1 MAEPRNAT
9 AFELMVKQLKQGKTD
24 NSSTYLDTLK
34 TLFSP
39 TYGVGGN
46 DISQLDGGALG
57 GIIDNIVPD
66 RKPIDPAMLALIGF
80 SKMAEASSQP
90 GATAIGGFGS
100 GIQAGVGAKL
110 KDDALQQANEQAKMK
125 VGLSLASAL
134 KPKTGIPKTV
144 RMGIAIGK
152 DKKALYDKDKN
163 LLYNFN
169 TYDVNGNITDSFQA
183 PQGSGNAPKINI
195 NTKENALDK
204 KYSELRVKNFIDFF
218 EGTGSGANKQPGVID
233 KSVKASADLS
243 KINTI
248 RSFLNNADTGA
259 LQNKLNAGKKLL
271 NRFGFDFDE
280 TAIGLGDSIEALT
293 SGMVLQSVSQMKGA
307 LSDRE
312 LGFLQNMQA
321 NIGNTKAGNYLI
333 LLTAEKAL
341 KKNLKWNEF
350 YRDFKDREG
359 IRENASPTAMGKNP
373 EESIQ
378 KGEQLRAEWN
388 KFLID
393 DEKNLYDYLLKD
405 KRDFILGLRDKGF
418 NPAQVNDAVEKKYT
432 FKDSSGK
439 ITDALKFIKPMFT
452 SRFGE

>member
-1 MAEPRNAT
+1 MAEPRNIT
-9 AFELMVKQLKQGKTD
+9 ALELALKNIAQNK
-24 NSSTYLDTLK
+24 NSKSGSTSYLDTLK
-34 TLFSP
+34 SL
-39 TYGVGGN
+39 YGAGGN
-46 DISQLDGGALG
+46 DVSNLEGGALG
-57 GIIDNIVPD
+57 GIIDKIVPD

-110 KDDALQQANEQAKMK
+110 KDDALQQANEQSKMK

-134 KPKTGIPKTV
+134 KTKTGIPKTV
-144 RMGIAIGK
+144 RMGIVMGTDGK
-152 DKKALYDKDKN
+152 ASYDKDKN
-163 LLYNFN
+163 LLYNYN
-169 TYDVNGNITDSFQA
+169 TYDASGNIVGSFQA
-183 PQGSGNAPKINI
+183 PQGKGNV
-195 NTKENALDK
+195 TKVTTNLEK
-204 KYSELRVKNFIDFF
+204 ESTQSKEYGKLRVKNFIDFF
-218 EGTGSGANKQPGVID
+218 EGTGSGANKQPGVIG

-248 RSFLNNADTGA
+248 RSFLNNADTGS

-341 KKNLKWNEF
+341 KKNLKWNDF
-350 YRDFKDREG
+350 YRDFKKDNG
-359 IRENASPTAMGKNP
+359 IRENASPTAMGKNS

-393 DEKNLYDYLLKD
+393 DEKNLYDFLVKD
-405 KRDFILGLRDKGF
+405 KENFILGLRDKGF
-418 NPAQVNDAVEKKYT
+418 EPAQVKEAVKKKY
-432 FKDSSGK
+432 FFADSDGK
-439 ITDALKFIKPMFT
+439 YTDAIKFIKPMFT

>member
-1 MAEPRNAT
+1 MAEPRNVT
-9 AFELMVKQLKQGKTD
+9 ALELALGKIAQ
-24 NSSTYLDTLK
+24 NKNFKSGSTSYLDTLK
-34 TLFSP
+34 SL
-39 TYGVGGN
+39 YGAGGN
-46 DISQLDGGALG
+46 DVSNLEGGALG
-57 GIIDNIVPD
+57 GIIDKIVPD

-144 RMGIAIGK
+144 RMGIVVGRNGK
-152 DKKALYDKDKN
+152 ASYDKDKN
-163 LLYNFN
+163 LLYNYN
-169 TYDVNGNITDSFQA
+169 TYDASGNIIGSFQA
-183 PQGSGNAPKINI
+183 PQGKGNV
-195 NTKENALDK
+195 TKVTTNLGKESAQDK
-204 KYSELRVKNFIDFF
+204 KYGDLRVKNFIDFF
-218 EGTGSGANKQPGVID
+218 EGTGQGANKIPGVIG
-233 KSVKASADLS
+233 KSVKASADIS

-248 RSFLNNADTGA
+248 RSLLNNANTGA
-259 LQNKLNAGKKLL
+259 GQSLINQGKKLF
-271 NRFGFDFDE
+271 NRFGLNFDE
-280 TAIGLGDSIEALT
+280 NAIGLGDSIEALT

-341 KKNLKWNEF
+341 NKNLKWNDF
-350 YRDFKDREG
+350 YRDFKKREG
-359 IRENASPTAMGKNP
+359 IRENASPTAMGTNP
-373 EESIQ
+373 ETSIQ
-378 KGEQLRAEWN
+378 LGEQLRAEWN

-393 DEKNLYDYLLKD
+393 DEKDLYKYLVDD
-405 KRDFILGLRDKGF
+405 KRKFTLDLRNKGF
-418 NPAQVNDAVEKKYT
+418 EPAQVQAAVKAKYSFT
-432 FKDSSGK
+432 DSSGK

>member
-1 MAEPRNAT
+1 MAEPRNT
-9 AFELMVKQLKQGKTD
+9 TGLELILKQLKQAKTG
-24 NSSTYLDTLK
+24 NSDTYLDTLK
-34 TLFSP
+34 SI
-39 TYGVGGN
+39 YGVGGN
-46 DISQLDGGALG
+46 DISQLEGGALG
-57 GIIDNIVPD
+57 SIIDKIVPD
-66 RKPIDPAMLALIGF
+66 RKAIDPAMLALIGF

-144 RMGIAIGK
+144 RMGVATGN
-152 DKKALYDKDKN
+152 DKKVLYDKDKN

-169 TYDVNGNITDSFQA
+169 TYDVNGNITGSFQA
-183 PQGSGNAPKINI
+183 PQGKGNV
-195 NTKENALDK
+195 TKVTTNLEK
-204 KYSELRVKNFIDFF
+204 ESTQSKEYGKLRVKNFIDFF

-405 KRDFILGLRDKGF
+405 KENYIEDLRNKGF
-418 NPAQVNDAVEKKYT
+418 EPEQVIKSVKQKY
-432 FKDSSGK
+432 FFSDSDGK
-439 ITDALKFIKPMFT
+439 LTDALKFIKPMFT
-452 SRFGE
+452 SRFGG

>member
-9 AFELMVKQLKQGKTD
+9 AFELMVKQLKQAQKG

-39 TYGVGGN
+39 TYGAGEN
-46 DISQLDGGALG
+46 DVSQLDGGALG

-134 KPKTGIPKTV
+134 KPKKGIPKTV
-144 RMGIAIGK
+144 RMGIAIGT
-152 DKKALYDKDKN
+152 DKKALYDKNKN

-183 PQGSGNAPKINI
+183 PQGSGNAPKISI
-195 NTKENALDK
+195 NTKENALGK
-204 KYSELRVKNFIDFF
+204 KYSELRVKNMFDFYN
-218 EGTGSGANKQPGVID
+218 GSGSGANKLLGIGD
-233 KSVKASADLS
+233 KAVKASGDLS

-248 RSFLNNADTGA
+248 KAFLTNAETGA
-259 LQNKLNAGKKLL
+259 FQPTINQGKKVL
-271 NRFGFDFDE
+271 NRFGFNFDE
-280 TAIGLGDSIEALT
+280 TAIGLGDSLQSLT

-312 LGFLQNMQA
+312 LGFLQSMQA
-321 NIGNTKAGNYLI
+321 SIGNTKAGNYLI
-333 LLTAEKAL
+333 LLTAEKGL
-341 KKNLKWNEF
+341 KKNLKWSEF
-350 YRDFKDREG
+350 YKDFKKREEISDG
-359 IRENASPTAMGKNP
+359 VSPTAMGKDIQ
-373 EESIQ
+373 ESMRL
-378 KGEQLRAEWN
+378 GEKLRAEW
-388 KFLID
+388 KDFLIK
-393 DEKNLYDYLLKD
+393 DEKDLYKYLVDD
-405 KRDFILGLRDKGF
+405 KKDFILGLRNRGIE
-418 NPAQVNDAVEKKYT
+418 PEQVKAAVDAKYT
-432 FKDSSGK
+432 FTDSDGK

>member
-1 MAEPRNAT
+1 
-9 AFELMVKQLKQGKTD
+9 
-24 NSSTYLDTLK
+24 
-34 TLFSP
+34 
-39 TYGVGGN
+39 
-46 DISQLDGGALG
+46 
-57 GIIDNIVPD
+57 
-66 RKPIDPAMLALIGF
+66 MLALIGF

-125 VGLSLASAL
+125 VGLTLASAL

-183 PQGSGNAPKINI
+183 PQGKGNV
-195 NTKENALDK
+195 TKVVTNLGKESTQNK
-204 KYSELRVKNFIDFF
+204 KYGELRVKNFIDFF
-218 EGTGSGANKQPGVID
+218 EGTGSGANKQPGVIG
-233 KSVKASADLS
+233 KAVKASGDIS

-341 KKNLKWNEF
+341 KKNLKWNDF
-350 YRDFKDREG
+350 YREFKDREK
-359 IRENASPTAMGKNP
+359 IRQNAIPTAMGKNP

-393 DEKNLYDYLLKD
+393 DEKDLYKYLVDD
-405 KRDFILGLRDKGF
+405 KKKFILGLREKGIKPDKIK
-418 NPAQVNDAVEKKYT
+418 ALSDLKYT
-432 FKDSSGK
+432 FKDSSGNV
-439 ITDALKFIKPMFT
+439 TDALKFIKPMFT